1 MSQRL
6 HHHTM
11 AVLLAAVLCLLGL
24 SVPAVVHAE
33 GSAYGELTR
42 FGEGGS
48 LPGQLNDEELMGM
61 EKLRSHL
68 IGVDPTTNDVY
79 VLDEPLEFSQKKKSG
94 PECEPGEDCVPVGP
108 ITRHLRLQEFSPN
121 ATGEYRAVA
130 SVEFEEKC
138 NQGPENQTGLAVEG
152 VAVDPL
158 RKRVY
163 VLAVDVR
170 QRGLKVDQS
179 GGEGDLPV
187 ASTLYAFSTEVNGK
201 GELPPAGKEVEETVD
216 KKKVKVISPMLTG
229 PEESELAAQSEVP
242 GKALLEPRG
251 ITVDPATDDI
261 VIIAHEDHKGE
272 VTDDINNPEDHYVL
286 QRIRPSGEVVPGT
299 EGGRYVDTTNFF
311 KVSRFTEYKPAPNS
325 PVVVGPEQSEQ
336 VDVQY
341 EAGIVRVPYDF
352 ASTSA
357 PEYIYQPPETT
368 KGAIEGALAYAPLG
382 GGLSASPDGPE
393 GNVLYAQTEVE
404 NEQPKVGG
412 GAQGIVSFSSTTGAE
427 LGWTG
432 GQSLSAPRRAAPPE
446 PRYACVVN
454 PANGENPTPIAA
466 GSEGKMF
473 VLSLEYI
480 EKAMLEAH
488 EDPTY
493 VGPAYPAVI
502 EFGPQGVGCPEATVE
517 PLAAEANG
525 ELLDGR
531 SVTMSQPVR
540 FSSFV
545 LQADALKV
553 EWSFGDGTSETVT
566 YSPPNPKELELLHCP
581 SSAPEQYS
589 EKVRQCPSVRHTFVR
604 AGNLEVTEK
613 IYTDDLSTP
622 TLTRTT
628 TVSVSG
634 GAQPPTAV
642 ATGPVEV
649 TKGQEAVFD
658 GSASWDPQGANQI
671 KEYHWSFG
679 DGQEESTTKPMT
691 GHVYASSGF
700 YTVSLTVTD
709 DHGLTS
715 SPDTLPDPVAVV
727 EPKAPGEEIL
737 APLQSGAGGSSGGQ
751 VAAVAAPT
759 APAPGPS
766 PAPDVTVSST
776 SLTAGARGQLPIV
789 LSCPA
794 GAPICSGTVTLQ
806 ALVAGTA
813 KRGKKQKTT
822 EVTLASGS
830 FTLAG
835 GSHKHIA
842 VHLSAKAL
850 ALLAHAHTLHAQ
862 LTIVARGSTGSTR
875 TTRIPVLVRAA
886 ASAARK
892 R

>member
-1 MSQRL
+1 MSQRN
-6 HHHTM
+6 HPTM
-11 AVLLAAVLCLLGL
+11 AALLAAVLCLLGL
-24 SVPAVVHAE
+24 CVPAVVHAE

-42 FGEGGS
+42 FGEGAGGEE
-48 LPGQLNDEELMGM
+48 LGKLNDEELQGTAT
-61 EKLRSHL
+61 LRSHL
-68 IGVDPTTNDVY
+68 LGVDSATNDVY
-79 VLDEPLEFSQKKKSG
+79 LLDEPKEFEQAKRKIK
-94 PECEPGEDCVPVGP
+94 ECEAENPEECEEGYGP
-108 ITRHLRLQEFSPN
+108 IKRRFRLQEFSPN
-121 ATGEYRAVA
+121 AKGEYQAVA
-130 SVEFEEKC
+130 SAEFEEKC
-138 NQGPENQTGLAVEG
+138 NPGSENATGLSVEG
-152 VAVDPL
+152 IAVDA
-158 RKRVY
+158 RSKRAY
-163 VLAVDVR
+163 VLVNDVR
-170 QRGLKVDQS
+170 QHSTTIDRS
-179 GGEGDLPV
+179 GNEGDLPV
-187 ASTLYAFSTEVNGK
+187 ASTLYAFSTEPNGK

-229 PEESELAAQSEVP
+229 PAESELAAQSNIS
-242 GKALLEPRG
+242 GKALLQPRG
-251 ITVDPATDDI
+251 ITVDPATGDI
-261 VIIAHEDHKGE
+261 IIIAHEDHKGE
-272 VTDDINNPEDHYVL
+272 EADDINNAEDHYVL
-286 QRIRPSGEVVPGT
+286 QRISPSGEVVPGA
-299 EGGRYVDTTNFF
+299 GGRYVDTTNFF
-311 KVSRFTEYKPAPNS
+311 KVSQFTVFKPAPNS
-325 PVVVGPEQSEQ
+325 PVVAGPEQSEQ
-336 VDVQY
+336 IYVEY
-341 EAGIVRVPYDF
+341 EDGVVRVPYDF
-352 ASTSA
+352 ASTRT
-357 PEYIYQPPETT
+357 PEYIWSSKETT
-368 KGAIEGALAYAPLG
+368 KGTFEGFVAYAPLG
-382 GGLSASPDGPE
+382 GGLSVSPGPE
-393 GNVLYAQTEVE
+393 DSSVLYAQTEIE
-404 NEQPKVGG
+404 NEQPQVGG
-412 GAQGIVSFSSTTGAE
+412 GAQGLIAISDTTGSV

-432 GQSLSAPRRAAPPE
+432 GQSLSAPRNTEPPE
-446 PRYACVVN
+446 PKYACVTS
-454 PANGENPTPIAA
+454 PAGSEAPLPISA
-466 GSEGKMF
+466 GSEGKVF
-473 VLSLEYI
+473 VLAYGFI
-480 EKAMLEAH
+480 EKAMLEAR
-488 EDPTY
+488 EEETY
-493 VGPAYPAVI
+493 SGPPDPAVM
-502 EFGPQGVGCPEATVE
+502 EFGPQGIGCPEASAE
-517 PLAAEANG
+517 PLAAEING
-525 ELLDGR
+525 ELLNGR
-531 SVTMSQPVR
+531 SVSMSQPVT
-540 FSSFV
+540 FSSFI

-553 EWSFGDGTSETVT
+553 EWDFGDGTSETVT
-566 YSPPNPKELELLHCP
+566 NEFHCP
-581 SSAPEQYS
+581 KSAPAQYS
-589 EKVRQCPSVRHTFVR
+589 EKTRQCPSVHHTFVR
-604 AGNLEVTEK
+604 PGNLEVTEK

-671 KEYHWSFG
+671 KEYHWHFG
-679 DGQEESTTKPMT
+679 DGQEESTTKPT
-691 GHVYASSGF
+691 AGHVYASAGF

-766 PAPDVTVSST
+766 PAPYVTISSVS
-776 SLTAGARGQLPIV
+776 LMANAKGQLPIV

-813 KRGKKQKTT
+813 KRGKQQKAT

-850 ALLAHAHTLHAQ
+850 ALLAHAHTLRAQ
-862 LTIVARGSTGSTR
+862 LTIVARGSTGDTR